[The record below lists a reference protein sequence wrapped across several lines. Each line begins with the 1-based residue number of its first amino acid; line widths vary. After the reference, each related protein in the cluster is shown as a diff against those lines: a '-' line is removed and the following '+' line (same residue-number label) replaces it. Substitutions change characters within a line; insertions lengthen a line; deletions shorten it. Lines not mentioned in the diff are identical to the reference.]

1 MTDYEEIQARLGVR
15 FTNLAILETALIH
28 SSFVNETAD
37 RTISH
42 NERLEFLGDAVL
54 GLWIAERLFRDFPDE
69 PEGTLTRYR
78 SLLVRRETLAFIA
91 DELQLG
97 DALYLG
103 RGEIRSGGR
112 RKPANLSR
120 ALEAVI
126 AAVYL
131 DRGYDITGQV
141 IDRLFDRHF
150 TDLPGMAAAA
160 DSKSHLQEIVQGR
173 YHTPPEYRI
182 IEENGPD
189 NAQSFTAEVI
199 VNGQVRGIGRGARKK
214 DAETAAAQ
222 EALEYFRNTLHLE

>member
-1 MTDYEEIQARLGVR
+1 MSDYEEIQARLGVR
-15 FTNLAILETALIH
+15 FANPAILETALIH

-37 RTISH
+37 QSISH

-54 GLWIAERLFRDFPDE
+54 GMWIAERLFRDFPDE

-97 DALYLG
+97 EALYLG

-131 DRGYDITGQV
+131 DRGYDTTGQV
-141 IDRLFDRHF
+141 IDRLFERHF
-150 TDLPGMAAAA
+150 ADLPGMAAAA

-199 VNGQVRGIGRGARKK
+199 VNGQVRGTGRGSRKK